1 MLWQAS
7 GGVIEYENSSTA
19 GNYKHWHHESLVIIT
34 FDMQYSSFDFSSL
47 KSKISQKLSHKF
59 SRNQLVVKSA
69 ITDRVDRWIAKNRSL
84 VLRQTPIWAQAL
96 LATVVG
102 VGSIAVLGS
111 VLFKIDEVITV
122 SGQLQSV
129 QGTTEVKTPAGG
141 KILEVYFEEGQLVKK
156 GDLLVKFDTTQA
168 INDKATLTELIEL
181 EQLALARKLN
191 LLNEKQA
198 VLDRKVNTYQKIV
211 DDMQVL
217 VGNGAFRRVEYLK
230 QLDQLFQLR
239 SDLSGVNIEK
249 SVQRL
254 TSEKSISEMKSR
266 LQQAELLLRYQN
278 VVAPTSGVIFRPQA
292 VKLGV
297 LQAGE
302 TIVSIVPQSG
312 LKAEI
317 LVPNKDIG
325 FVKTG
330 LSAKVRVDAFPFT
343 RYGELNGVVTH
354 IGADALPPDN
364 KANFYRFPVRLSLD
378 KPFLE
383 SKQLKIP
390 LRSGMAVTANLRLRE
405 KRVISLV
412 SDILVDQTDSVRS
425 IRQQ

>member
-1 MLWQAS
+1 MTS
-7 GGVIEYENSSTA
+7 
-19 GNYKHWHHESLVIIT
+19 
-34 FDMQYSSFDFSSL
+34 
-47 KSKISQKLSHKF
+47 
-59 SRNQLVVKSA
+59 
-69 ITDRVDRWIAKNRSL
+69 
-84 VLRQTPIWAQAL
+84 
-96 LATVVG
+96 
-102 VGSIAVLGS
+102 
-111 VLFKIDEVITV
+111 
-122 SGQLQSV
+122 
-129 QGTTEVKTPAGG
+129 
-141 KILEVYFEEGQLVKK
+141 YF
-156 GDLLVKFDTTQA
+156 
-168 INDKATLTELIEL
+168 TELIEL

-254 TSEKSISEMKSR
+254 ISEKSMSEMKSK

-330 LSAKVRVDAFPFT
+330 LSAKVRVDVPFT
-343 RYGELNGVVTH
+343 RYGELNGVVTF
-354 IGADALPPDN
+354 GADAHPLIT
-364 KANFYRFPVRLSLD
+364 KQIFIVSCS
-378 KPFLE
+378 PFFR
-383 SKQLKIP
+383 Q
-390 LRSGMAVTANLRLRE
+390 T
-405 KRVISLV
+405 IS
-412 SDILVDQTDSVRS
+412 
-425 IRQQ
+425 